1 MAHGLIAISV
11 TNEKGLNNLV
21 RDYDYDNYAIFNLS
35 IFQTFSFKIF
45 FLSRVPP

>member
-21 RDYDYDNYAIFNLS
+21 RHYDYDNYAIFNLS
-35 IFQTFSFKIF
+35 IFQTSATIYVKTIK
-45 FLSRVPP
+45 

>member
-21 RDYDYDNYAIFNLS
+21 RHYDYDNFAIFNRS
-35 IFQTFSFKIF
+35 SFQTFSFKIF
-45 FLSRVPP
+45 FLSRVPS

>member
-1 MAHGLIAISV
+1 MAHGLIAISL

-21 RDYDYDNYAIFNLS
+21 RHYDYAIFNLS

>member
-1 MAHGLIAISV
+1 MAHGLIAVSV

-21 RDYDYDNYAIFNLS
+21 CHYDYDNYAIFNRS
-35 IFQTFSFKIF
+35 SFQTFSFKIF